1 MNKIY
6 IKQLGNKCKKFFSE
20 QSLNEMGKS
29 LMLASRC
36 RQITPYRLGM
46 AFISVLSQHEVK
58 TIADLH
64 RGFNHLFNLNIA
76 YKPFHNQLR
85 KKQFPIFMRHMLEHL
100 LNEFACQSLAFDK
113 GSPFKTFKK
122 ILLQDGTSFAVNP
135 KLKDKLPGRFTHY
148 NPAAVEL
155 HVALDL
161 YSETPENIVLTPDT
175 NAEAQYLPEPEQL
188 EDTLIMG
195 DRGYFQ
201 KDYIHRV
208 MQQQSVY
215 CIIKA
220 TSAINPVVKK
230 VLINDGHLKKFADKK
245 LKDIKE
251 KLSKTEVIDMDI
263 EWQETDRTVNC
274 RMIVS
279 WNPVANYF
287 QYLTTNLPRDTFSPE
302 HIIEAYRLRWQIEL
316 MFKEWKSYANL
327 RTFVTEKRIRPHAA
341 ANHRVTKS
349 ISYNFV
355 IQEEAIVEALIWG
368 SLCAA
373 ILKRFIAHVAQKA
386 TSIAIST
393 HKVAKCAC
401 YFMGD
406 LMNSIIHDPHKI
418 SSSLEKAILYLK
430 NNARRDSLKR
440 DKKTGRSKMGLNLGC
455 LN

>member
-1 MNKIY
+1 MNKMY

-20 QSLNEMGKS
+20 KTLNELGKS
-29 LMLASRC
+29 LKLASRC

-46 AFISVLSQHEVK
+46 AFITVLSQHEIK

-64 RGFNHLFNLNIA
+64 RGFNNLFGVNIA

-85 KKQFPIFMRHMLEHL
+85 KKQFPHFMRHMLEHL
-100 LNEFACQSLAFDK
+100 LNEFAYQSLAFDK
-113 GSPFKTFKK
+113 GSPFERFKK
-122 ILLQDGTSFAVNP
+122 ILLQDGSSFAVNP
-135 KLKDKLPGRFTHY
+135 KLKDKLPGRFSHY

-161 YSETPENIVLTPDT
+161 FSETPENIVLTPDT

-188 EDTLIMG
+188 KDTLIMG

-201 KDYIHRV
+201 KDYMYRV
-208 MQQQSVY
+208 LQQDSVY

-220 TSAINPVVKK
+220 TSVINPVVKK
-230 VLINDGHLKKFADKK
+230 VLIESHQLKKFSNKN

-251 KLSKTEVIDMDI
+251 KLSKTDVIDMDI
-263 EWQETDRTVNC
+263 QWQEKDKTINC

-279 WNPVANYF
+279 WNPEANYF

-316 MFKEWKSYANL
+316 MFKEWKSFANL
-327 RTFVTEKRIRPHAA
+327 RTFVTEK
-341 ANHRVTKS
+341 
-349 ISYNFV
+349 
-355 IQEEAIVEALIWG
+355 EAIVEGLIWA

-373 ILKRFIAHVAQKA
+373 ILKRFIAHMAQKA
-386 TSIAIST
+386 TGIAIST
-393 HKVAKCAC
+393 QKVAKSAC

-406 LMNSIIHDPHKI
+406 IMNSVIHEPDKI
-418 SSSLEKAILYLK
+418 RAALEKTVLYLK
-430 NNARRDSLKR
+430 NNARRDSIKR
-440 DKKTGRSKMGLNLGC
+440 DKKSGRSKLGLNPLYGV
-455 LN
+455 

>member
-20 QSLNEMGKS
+20 KTLNDLGKS
-29 LMLASRC
+29 LKLASRC

-46 AFISVLSQHEVK
+46 AFITVLSQHEIK

-64 RGFNHLFNLNIA
+64 RGFNNLFGINIA

-85 KKQFPIFMRHMLEHL
+85 KKQFPVFMRHMLEHL
-100 LNEFACQSLAFDK
+100 LNEFAYQSLAFDK
-113 GSPFKTFKK
+113 GSPFEIFKK
-122 ILLQDGTSFAVNP
+122 ILLQDGSSFAVNP
-135 KLKDKLPGRFTHY
+135 KLKDKLPGRFSHY

-161 YSETPENIVLTPDT
+161 YSETPETIILTPDT

-195 DRGYFQ
+195 DRGYFK
-201 KDYIHRV
+201 KDYMYRV
-208 MQQQSVY
+208 LQQESVY

-220 TSAINPVVKK
+220 TSEINPTVEK
-230 VLINDGHLKKFADKK
+230 VLIGGKQLKKFSNKK

-251 KLSKTEVIDMDI
+251 KLSKIDVIDMDI
-263 EWQETDRTVNC
+263 QWQEKDKIINC

-316 MFKEWKSYANL
+316 MFKEWKSFANL
-327 RTFVTEKRIRPHAA
+327 RTFVTEK
-341 ANHRVTKS
+341 
-349 ISYNFV
+349 
-355 IQEEAIVEALIWG
+355 EAIVEGLIWA

-386 TSIAIST
+386 TGVAIST
-393 HKVAKCAC
+393 HKVAKSAC

-406 LMNSIIHDPHKI
+406 IMNSIIHDPDNI
-418 SSSLEKAILYLK
+418 RIALEKTILFLK
-430 NNARRDSLKR
+430 NNTRRDSIKR
-440 DKKTGRSKMGLNLGC
+440 DKKSGRSKLGLNPI
-455 LN
+455 

>member
-6 IKQLGNKCKKFFSE
+6 IKRLGHKCKKFFSE
-20 QSLNEMGKS
+20 KTLNDLGKS
-29 LMLASRC
+29 LKLASRC

-46 AFISVLSQHEVK
+46 AFITVLSQHEIK

-64 RGFNHLFNLNIA
+64 RGFNNLFDVNIA

-85 KKQFPIFMRHMLEHL
+85 KKQFPDFMRNMLEHL
-100 LNEFACQSLAFDK
+100 LNEFAYQSLAFDK
-113 GSPFKTFKK
+113 GSPFEIFKK
-122 ILLQDGTSFAVNP
+122 ILLQDGSSFAVNP
-135 KLKDKLPGRFTHY
+135 KLKDKLPGRFSHY

-161 YSETPENIVLTPDT
+161 FSETPENIVLTPDT

-201 KDYIHRV
+201 KDYMYRV
-208 MQQQSVY
+208 LQQDSVY

-230 VLINDGHLKKFADKK
+230 VLIDDHQLKKFSNKK

-251 KLSKTEVIDMDI
+251 KLSKTDVIDMDI
-263 EWQETDRTVNC
+263 QWQENDKTINC

-302 HIIEAYRLRWQIEL
+302 HIIDAYRLRWQIEVFQPYCL
-316 MFKEWKSYANL
+316 RKSQ
-327 RTFVTEKRIRPHAA
+327 
-341 ANHRVTKS
+341 
-349 ISYNFV
+349 V
-355 IQEEAIVEALIWG
+355 ILSFNQFLSHE
-368 SLCAA
+368 SD
-373 ILKRFIAHVAQKA
+373 
-386 TSIAIST
+386 IST
-393 HKVAKCAC
+393 VLVAPLFPVA
-401 YFMGD
+401 
-406 LMNSIIHDPHKI
+406 
-418 SSSLEKAILYLK
+418 A
-430 NNARRDSLKR
+430 
-440 DKKTGRSKMGLNLGC
+440 
-455 LN
+455 

>member
-20 QSLNEMGKS
+20 KTLNDLGKS
-29 LMLASRC
+29 LKLASRC

-46 AFISVLSQHEVK
+46 AFITVLSQHEIK

-64 RGFNHLFNLNIA
+64 RGFNNLFGVNIA

-85 KKQFPIFMRHMLEHL
+85 KKQFPVFMRHMLEHL
-100 LNEFACQSLAFDK
+100 LNEFAYQSLAFEK
-113 GSPFKTFKK
+113 GSPFEVFKK

-135 KLKDKLPGRFTHY
+135 KLKDKLPGRFSHY

-161 YSETPENIVLTPDT
+161 FSETPESIVLTPDT

-201 KDYIHRV
+201 KEYIYRV
-208 MQQQSVY
+208 LQQKSVC

-220 TSAINPVVKK
+220 TSAINPMVKK
-230 VLINDGHLKKFADKK
+230 VLIDGHQLKKFSNKK

-251 KLSKTEVIDMDI
+251 KLSKNDVIDMDI
-263 EWQETDRTVNC
+263 QWQEKDKIVNC
-274 RMIVS
+274 RLIVS

-287 QYLTTNLPRDTFSPE
+287 QYLTTNLPRETFSPE
-302 HIIEAYRLRWQIEL
+302 HIIDAYRLRWQIEL
-316 MFKEWKSYANL
+316 MFKEWKSFANL
-327 RTFVTEKRIRPHAA
+327 KTFVTEK
-341 ANHRVTKS
+341 
-349 ISYNFV
+349 
-355 IQEEAIVEALIWG
+355 QAIVEGLIWA

-373 ILKRFIAHVAQKA
+373 VLKRFIAHVAQKA
-386 TSIAIST
+386 TGVAIST
-393 HKVAKCAC
+393 HKVAKSAC

-406 LMNSIIHDPHKI
+406 IMNSMIHEPDKI
-418 SSSLEKAILYLK
+418 KEALEKAILYLK
-430 NNARRDSLKR
+430 NNARRDSIKR
-440 DKKTGRSKMGLNLGC
+440 DKKSGRSKLGLNPLYGV
-455 LN
+455 

>member
-20 QSLNEMGKS
+20 KTLNDLGKS
-29 LMLASRC
+29 LKLASRC

-46 AFISVLSQHEVK
+46 AFITVLSQHEIK

-64 RGFNHLFNLNIA
+64 RGFNNLFGINIA

-100 LNEFACQSLAFDK
+100 LNEFAYQSLAFDK
-113 GSPFKTFKK
+113 GSPFEIFKK
-122 ILLQDGTSFAVNP
+122 ILLQDGSSFAVNP
-135 KLKDKLPGRFTHY
+135 KLKDKLPGRFSHY

-161 YSETPENIVLTPDT
+161 YSETPETIILTPDT

-195 DRGYFQ
+195 DRGYFK
-201 KDYIHRV
+201 KDYMYRV
-208 MQQQSVY
+208 LQQESVY

-220 TSAINPVVKK
+220 TSAINPTVKK
-230 VLINDGHLKKFADKK
+230 VLIGGKQLKKFSNKK

-251 KLSKTEVIDMDI
+251 KLSKTDVIDMDI
-263 EWQETDRTVNC
+263 QWEEKDKIISC
-274 RMIVS
+274 RMVVS

-316 MFKEWKSYANL
+316 MFKEWKSFANL
-327 RTFVTEKRIRPHAA
+327 RTFVTEK
-341 ANHRVTKS
+341 
-349 ISYNFV
+349 
-355 IQEEAIVEALIWG
+355 EAIVEGLIWA

-386 TSIAIST
+386 TGVAIST
-393 HKVAKCAC
+393 HKVAKSAC

-406 LMNSIIHDPHKI
+406 IMNSIIHDPDKI
-418 SSSLEKAILYLK
+418 RSALEKAILFLK
-430 NNARRDSLKR
+430 NNTRRDSIKR
-440 DKKTGRSKMGLNLGC
+440 DKKSGRSKLGLNPLYGA
-455 LN
+455 